1 MESYIGKNG
10 TFALMKNLNLEK
22 VFRTVVL
29 RAPISRAEISRV
41 TGLNKVTVSNC
52 VKTLMDCDLI
62 SEEGIVSSDSGRPP
76 VMLMLSKTFG
86 VLIGVEISAV
96 STNIVVTDLRGTILE
111 KPVMEHCHQDPETFF
126 KGMEQLIA
134 ECSEKYNNM
143 THGVIGL
150 GVALPVNYNQKDES
164 YQENPPLPEWKG
176 VDAYKE
182 LKKRLGKLPVAVL
195 TTAAAGAMGE
205 VHFGDASPDTYLAYL
220 HGAWGLKLDLY
231 SGGGTYSM
239 SSDFSGRVGQ
249 MIVER
254 NGKENE
260 FGSRGCLESYASIHA
275 LINKLYPNQ
284 TNRYES
290 VLDLMRRQ
298 KFEDPEVE
306 EAMQEVYD
314 YLAIGLT
321 NLIHIFHPETLCIG
335 SYLGLLLG
343 RRGLDQVAKKVE
355 ELTHGGYPVDQIICS
370 KLGIYG
376 VSFGCISWIR
386 DHLIEYLFDEEEGIL
401 C

>member
-52 VKTLMDCDLI
+52 VKTLMECDLI

-76 VMLMLSKTFG
+76 VMLMLSQSFG
-86 VLIGVEISAV
+86 VLIGVEVSAV

-111 KPVMEHCHQDPETFF
+111 KPQMEHSHQDPETFF
-126 KGMEQLIA
+126 TRVQELVE
-134 ECSEKYNNM
+134 ECQEKYKDK

-150 GVALPVNYNQKDES
+150 GVALPLNYNLEDEAFVDH
-164 YQENPPLPEWKG
+164 PPLPKWKG
-176 VDAYKE
+176 ISAYDE

-205 VHFGDASPDTYLAYL
+205 VHFGDADPDTYLAYL
-220 HGAWGLKLDLY
+220 HGAWGLKLDMY

-239 SSDFSGRVGQ
+239 SSDFSGRFGHS
-249 MIVER
+249 IVQIGGRKCECG
-254 NGKENE
+254 NH
-260 FGSRGCLESYASIHA
+260 GCLESYASIRA
-275 LINKLYPNQ
+275 LIQKLYPDY

-298 KFEDPEVE
+298 KFEDAEVE

-314 YLAIGLT
+314 YLAVGLA
-321 NLIHIFHPETLCIG
+321 NLIHIFHPQKICIG

-343 RRGLDQVAKKVE
+343 RRGLDKVAAKVQ
-355 ELTHGGYPVDQIICS
+355 ELTHNGYPADQIICS
-370 KLGIYG
+370 KLGLYG
-376 VSFGCISWIR
+376 VSFGCISWVR

-401 C
+401 A